1 MKKLILIFVI
11 AVIFA
16 ACSKDNTVQPTNE
29 CTTCTEQY
37 TQVQSTFCGSHDAV
51 EQFKTNLIHDGA
63 AYGQK
68 WTCKD
73 SK

>member
-1 MKKLILIFVI
+1 MKKAILILIVM
-11 AVIFA
+11 A
-16 ACSKDNTVQPTNE
+16 AFLSCSKEKTPAPANE

-37 TQVQSTFCGSHDAV
+37 TLVQSTYCGTHDAV
-51 EQFKTNLIHDGA
+51 EQFKQMLIHDGA
-63 AYGQK
+63 AMGQK